1 MAFPRTISTSWRLT
15 CATLIAFLVT
25 LGISNFSTA
34 QSATPVTITITD
46 FQTNAPAKGLAV
58 ASKAPASITLRGTYS
73 SPTNRSNVYLELS
86 IFGPMHTRSELSHA
100 VANPNAF
107 HGPTDSTVFVELKN
121 VTPLTKS
128 SWSLTF
134 DARKYIGDAN
144 SGVYGFGVVER
155 GTTIQTN
162 ILEPWFY
169 DSMGA
174 KPTNVALL
182 EQITILNTHLA
193 DGSTQGLANDAAQLK
208 RLTALVDSPTS
219 VNTAIDAS
227 VLNWLNDLKNTV
239 LSTQA
244 NQLIALI
251 KKLSVTSLPLIYSH
265 SNIQAISKNNPTD
278 VATVIEKSQSSVGK
292 PILYFLQENK
302 VDYHNLKSISI
313 FGNVLPVI
321 SNNQITGQNNETIS
335 AHATIN
341 SSPVLISDA
350 DASDCFL
357 QQNKFRL
364 IACLK
369 STVAMMTAQSP
380 SVPRT
385 VLITPPLTW
394 VPQQGELSEITAA
407 FAENSWG
414 KLVGMNDVFHTPITN
429 FYKQSRSPYI
439 PGYFPEAV
447 QLGNKLVQKAR
458 LLGTAFDDPNFTDSY
473 IDVQLRSF
481 SDLWTTRHSV
491 ISFISKN
498 DTQLENIKHEI
509 SIQSSST
516 VTIANPKTQIPITI
530 VNNSTHGL
538 TIKVTLTSSASSQFR
553 ATPSDF
559 VTIPAA
565 QRVTIPIS
573 IVLSGT
579 GSVNVMAS
587 LHTLEN
593 QDLGITKTMQVTSS
607 AYQSLARTLVWGACG
622 LLLLLVLVNGLRK
635 RRNSTDAADEDV
647 RQETS

>member
-1 MAFPRTISTSWRLT
+1 MCFALLALLIISS
-15 CATLIAFLVT
+15 F
-25 LGISNFSTA
+25 SNLSTA
-34 QSATPVTITITD
+34 QSSTPVRISITD
-46 FQTNAPAKGLAV
+46 FHTDAPSKGSA
-58 ASKAPASITLRGTYS
+58 APSKAPASVTLRGTYS
-73 SPTNRSNVYLELS
+73 SPTDRPNVYLELS

-100 VANPNAF
+100 IANPNAF
-107 HGPTDSTVFVELKN
+107 HGPTDSSIFVELKN
-121 VTPLTKS
+121 VAALNKS

-134 DARKYIGDAN
+134 DARKYIGSEN
-144 SGVYGFGVVER
+144 IGVYGFGVVER

-169 DSMGA
+169 SSVA
-174 KPTNVALL
+174 PKPTNVALL

-193 DGSTQGLANDAAQLK
+193 DGSTQGLSNDSMQLE
-208 RLTALVDSPTS
+208 RLTALVDSPSS
-219 VNTAIDAS
+219 VNRAIDAS
-227 VLNWLNDLKNTV
+227 VLNWLKDFKNTV

-244 NQLIALI
+244 NQLINLM

-292 PILYFLQENK
+292 PILYFLQESK
-302 VDYHNLKSISI
+302 VDYRNLKSISV
-313 FGNVLPVI
+313 FGNIVPVI
-321 SNNQITGQNNETIS
+321 SNEQITGQNNATIS

-341 SSPVLISDA
+341 SSPVLISDT
-350 DASDCFL
+350 DASNCFL
-357 QQNKFRL
+357 QKNKFLL

-380 SVPRT
+380 NIPRT

-394 VPQQGELSEITAA
+394 VPHQGELSEVTAA
-407 FAENSWG
+407 FSENSWG
-414 KLVGMNDVFHTPITN
+414 KLVGMNDVFQTPIST
-429 FYKQSRSPYI
+429 FYKRSRSPYI
-439 PGYFPEAV
+439 PEYFPEAV
-447 QLGNKLVQKAR
+447 QKGNKLVQKAK
-458 LLGTAFDDPNFTDSY
+458 LLGTAFDDQNFTDSY

-491 ISFISKN
+491 IYFISKN
-498 DTQLENIKHEI
+498 DTQLENTKHKI
-509 SIQSSST
+509 SIQSSNT

-530 VNNSTHGL
+530 VNDTAHAL
-538 TIKVTLTSSASSQFR
+538 TIKVTLTSSATSQFR
-553 ATPSDF
+553 AVPSDF

-565 QRVTIPIS
+565 QRVTVPIS

-579 GSVNVMAS
+579 GSVNVTAS

-622 LLLLLVLVNGLRK
+622 VLLLLVLLNGLRK
-635 RRNSTDAADEDV
+635 RRNSTAAADENV
-647 RQETS
+647 QQETS